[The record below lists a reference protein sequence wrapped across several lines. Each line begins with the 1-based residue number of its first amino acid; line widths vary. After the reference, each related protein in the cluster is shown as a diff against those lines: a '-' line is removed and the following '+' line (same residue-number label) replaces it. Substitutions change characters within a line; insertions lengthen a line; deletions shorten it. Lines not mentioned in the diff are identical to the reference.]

1 MDTEVLIVGAGPT
14 GLMLANQLARRGVK
28 PIIIDR
34 HSGPAQQSRA
44 MAVQA
49 RTMEIYAKMGIIDKA
64 LALRGRATAANMWA
78 NGRSTARIPVG
89 DIGQSM
95 SPYPF
100 VLMLGQDDNELIMG
114 EKLRD
119 YGVGVE
125 WNTEL
130 VVIEQHPDH
139 VDATL
144 KLPDGTTRSVKAA
157 WVAGCDGSRSPV
169 RELSGIKFPG

>member
-1 MDTEVLIVGAGPT
+1 MAMTDLSQRNASVDVDVLIVGAGPT

-28 PIIIDR
+28 PRIIDR

-49 RTMEIYAKMGIIDKA
+49 RTMEIYSRMGLIDKA
-64 LALRGRATAANMWA
+64 LSLGERATGANIWA
-78 NGRSTARIPVG
+78 NGRWTARIPVG

-95 SPYPF
+95 SPFPF

-119 YGVGVE
+119 YGVTVD

-130 VVIEQHPDH
+130 VEIEQHPDH

-144 KLPDGTTRSVKAA
+144 TLPDGT
-157 WVAGCDGSRSPV
+157 
-169 RELSGIKFPG
+169 I